1 MRRTRLPPNAVGDQ
15 PSGHDV
21 GERLFVPGN
30 SLIHRLPAHVKVLA
44 ALLTVLV
51 IVLTP
56 PQPPWVFG
64 GYALLLGIAFR
75 VAGIG
80 LRTVAPRLLIEVPFV
95 VFALLLPIVGQGP
108 DVAVGPLELSEA
120 GLWAAWN
127 ILAKATL
134 GLGVSVLL
142 AATTSTRDLIAGL
155 QRLRVPDV
163 LVQIFASMVRYVHV
177 VTGEWARMS
186 RARAARGFQVSGPRS
201 WPVVAQ
207 GLGTLFVRSYERG
220 ERVHLAMVSR
230 GYVGRLPEL
239 AAAGTTARDWLAAA
253 ALPIAAAALALASW
267 GWGR

>member
-1 MRRTRLPPNAVGDQ
+1 VGDQ
-15 PSGHDV
+15 PAGHDV
-21 GERLFVPGN
+21 GERLFVPGD
-30 SLIHRLPAHVKVLA
+30 SLVHRLPPHVKVLT

-64 GYALLLGIAFR
+64 GYALLLVIAYR

-80 LRTVAPRLLIEVPFV
+80 LRTVAPRLLIEIPFV
-95 VFALLLPIVGQGP
+95 VFALLLPFVGQGP
-108 DVAVGPLELSEA
+108 DISVGPLQLSEA

-142 AATTSTRDLIAGL
+142 AATTSTRDLVAGL

-177 VTGEWARMS
+177 VTGEWTRMS
-186 RARAARGFQVSGPRS
+186 RARAARGFEVRGPRS

-230 GYVGRLPEL
+230 GYTGRLPDL
-239 AAAGTTARDWLAAA
+239 TTTAPAIRDWFVAAVLPVTA
-253 ALPIAAAALALASW
+253 AILALASW
-267 GWGR
+267 GWAR